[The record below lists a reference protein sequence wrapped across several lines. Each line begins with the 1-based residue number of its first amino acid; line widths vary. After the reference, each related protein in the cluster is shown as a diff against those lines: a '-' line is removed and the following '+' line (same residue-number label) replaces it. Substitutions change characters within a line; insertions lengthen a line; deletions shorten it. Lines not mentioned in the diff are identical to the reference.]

1 MKKKW
6 NKGEDRSTYT
16 DEWWENLICKY
27 FPSASFKN
35 YVLPYD
41 VCRVAIVDGQELF
54 HSSDDGSYGVA
65 VVVGN
70 TYDYTKNKQRYI
82 EMLVD
87 FVVKYREKDV
97 LTKNQMLKDLARSI
111 LNHPIYNKI
120 NYWIKD
126 ISMPTP
132 KGITITAQSIDDPA
146 SEVEIQL
153 TQREHKVG

>member
-6 NKGEDRSTYT
+6 NEGDDRSTYT
-16 DEWWENLICKY
+16 DEWWENLIRKY
-27 FPSASFKN
+27 FPRASFQN
-35 YVLPYD
+35 HVMPYD
-41 VCRVAIVDGQELF
+41 VCRIAIVDGQKLF
-54 HSSDDGSYGVA
+54 YSNDDGSYSVA
-65 VVVGN
+65 VVVGE
-70 TYDYTKNKQRYI
+70 TYDSTKNKQRYI

-87 FVVKYREKDV
+87 FVVRYREKDV
-97 LTKNQMLKDLARSI
+97 LTKNQMLKDLARSV

-132 KGITITAQSIDDPA
+132 KAITITAKSIDDPE

-153 TQREHKVG
+153 TEREHKVG

>member
-6 NKGEDRSTYT
+6 KKGDDRSTYT
-16 DEWWENLICKY
+16 DEWWETLIRKY
-27 FPSASFKN
+27 FPSVSFKN

-54 HSSDDGSYGVA
+54 HSCDDGTYGVA
-65 VVVGN
+65 VVVDD
-70 TYDYTKNKQRYI
+70 TYDYTRNKQRYI
-82 EMLVD
+82 ERVVD
-87 FVVKYREKDV
+87 FVVRYLEKDV
-97 LTKNQMLKDLARSI
+97 LTKNPMLKDLARNV

-126 ISMPTP
+126 IGMPTP
-132 KGITITAQSIDDPA
+132 NAITITAQSIDDPE
-146 SEVEIQL
+146 SELEIQL